1 MEEDAVCPKF
11 WLPPSPCVQPA
22 LSAPRNKFLFP
33 VWPTAKSNPTKPRII
48 QHYIFFMSL
57 FFNIKL
63 FLTCRLLANLHL
75 VQCQMTQFYVMYFLH
90 RLFGG
95 VDSWCVFG
103 PKGRLWRI
111 IHRSQTWNS
120 PKTRK
125 EDRFLQFASIHN
137 RSSCFLVKITFS
149 AFQEMLF
156 PCMTNSGQFE
166 HICQLCNCILHCIGY
181 IGGILKRFR

>member
-1 MEEDAVCPKF
+1 MSKILASAFPLCAARALCTAEQVSF
-11 WLPPSPCVQPA
+11 PCLANGQIKSDQASYNSTLYFLYVSFLQHQTVFY
-22 LSAPRNKFLFP
+22 LSAFSKFTLCSMLDDT
-33 VWPTAKSNPTKPRII
+33 V
-48 QHYIFFMSL
+48 
-57 FFNIKL
+57 
-63 FLTCRLLANLHL
+63 
-75 VQCQMTQFYVMYFLH
+75 LH